1 VRSHLIK
8 FVGSRPREFGACWLG
23 SRLWQELGLDEFF
36 STVLHDR
43 RGSVEWAKVIELLA
57 VNGLVTPESELGVH
71 QRWYATTAM
80 GVVLGTDDAVAAKDR
95 LYRALD
101 KALEHKEALERH
113 LAQRWRDFGAKCD
126 LLLYDLTSTYFEGQ
140 AGEIPVARRGYSRD
154 SRPDALQ
161 LILAMVVTEEGLP
174 LSYEVFEGN
183 RADVTTLEEI
193 LDSVER
199 KHGKL
204 DRVWV
209 FDRGI
214 VSEENLNLL
223 RSRGASYLV
232 ATPKRLLT
240 QFQKDLLAEDWTQL
254 PTIRRSRSKRIERD
268 G

>member
-1 VRSHLIK
+1 MRAKSSYQVCRS
-8 FVGSRPREFGACWLG
+8 GGRREFGACWLG
-23 SRLWQELGLDEFF
+23 SRLWQELGLGEFF

-57 VNGLVTPESELGVH
+57 VNRLVTPESELGVH

-80 GVVLGTDDAVAAKDR
+80 DVVLGTDDAVAAKDR

-113 LAQRWRDFGAKCD
+113 LAQRWRDLFGAKCD

-140 AGEIPVARRGYSRD
+140 AGEIPAARRGYSRD

-193 LDSVER
+193 LDLVER

-204 DRVWV
+204 GRVWYLIAALSV
-209 FDRGI
+209 KRTLACY
-214 VSEENLNLL
+214 VPEAPPTWWPL
-223 RSRGASYLV
+223 RND
-232 ATPKRLLT
+232 
-240 QFQKDLLAEDWTQL
+240 F
-254 PTIRRSRSKRIERD
+254 
-268 G
+268 